1 MAQSANGWKVD
12 EEEAL
17 CCVRIYTNDTEE
29 QIAPNLSIMFGR
41 EVSED
46 DIVRQLGLLMDDY
59 DGKGTMRM
67 MDTMWLTHEWVA
79 DTLMLYRAGRQ
90 WKVAFPAKGSSAE
103 RYPSS
108 K

>member
-1 MAQSANGWKVD
+1 MAQSTNGWKVD
-12 EEEAL
+12 EEEVL

-41 EVSED
+41 KVSED
-46 DIVRQLGLLMDDY
+46 DIIRQLGLLMDNY
-59 DGKGTMRM
+59 DGKGTLWM

-90 WKVAFPAKGSSAE
+90 WKVTFTKKEAHTTQG
-103 RYPSS
+103 
-108 K
+108 